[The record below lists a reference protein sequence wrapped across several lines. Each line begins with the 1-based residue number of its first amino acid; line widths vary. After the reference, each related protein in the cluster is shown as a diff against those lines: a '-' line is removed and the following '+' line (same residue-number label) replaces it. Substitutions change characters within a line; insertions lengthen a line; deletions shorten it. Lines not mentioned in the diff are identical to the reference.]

1 MLCLK
6 RKDPQPNQTLRY
18 LGGCTIFANP
28 GYRTSRVQ
36 TFVLKSEYF
45 YPHDFS
51 CVESTFP
58 SLITK
63 RDAPSSSSPFE
74 NLMMMPTPLNR
85 KCFSSNHIRAN
96 DDHSEQSWMIFYVKS
111 ESFLIFLDC
120 FHLYCSYLL
129 SNAIHNFSFK
139 NISFANLSMVNI
151 FLTMPILF

>member
-18 LGGCTIFANP
+18 MGEGAQCSPTLVLDMLYQA
-28 GYRTSRVQ
+28 RTNRVQ
-36 TFVLKSEYF
+36 TFVLKLEQF
-45 YPHDFS
+45 HPHDFS

-63 RDAPSSSSPFE
+63 RGAYYQFHPFE

-96 DDHSEQSWMIFYVKS
+96 DDHSEQSWMIFYLKS
-111 ESFLIFLDC
+111 ESFLIF
-120 FHLYCSYLL
+120 FILL
-129 SNAIHNFSFK
+129 SLVLQLPVVKCN
-139 NISFANLSMVNI
+139 
-151 FLTMPILF
+151 T